1 MRERRVKN
9 GNTVVFDARDVLDGR
24 GKKDKVLLE
33 MRNGPISYTTEE
45 GVKFWRKHPFQW
57 VSEGEAELLKH
68 SKNPEF
74 REVDRADVED
84 YYAID

>member
-1 MRERRVKN
+1 MRQRRVKD
-9 GNTVVFDARDVLDGR
+9 GNTIVFDARDVLDGR
-24 GKKDKVLLE
+24 GKKDRVLLE

-57 VSEGEAELLKH
+57 VSKDEAELLKNN
-68 SKNPEF
+68 KNPEF
-74 REVDRADVED
+74 REVDKADVED